1 MGSIGAIGVG
11 LVPKKV
17 ENKLTNKG
25 KYTHVSLMRQLSL
38 IVDEAARQVGEGF
51 DAAIAQ
57 EGPPTTHAFTAMQI
71 QRDDDD
77 FFVLR
82 RGLREQFALRSGYET

>member
-1 MGSIGAIGVG
+1 MTIERSARIRTLTYASCQLVEAMRSLGAIGVG

-25 KYTHVSLMRQLSL
+25 KYTHVSLVRQLYFPLFVIRKKWSL

-51 DAAIAQ
+51 DAAIA
-57 EGPPTTHAFTAMQI
+57 
-71 QRDDDD
+71 
-77 FFVLR
+77 
-82 RGLREQFALRSGYET
+82 